1 MIPLNL
7 SMFRL
12 CIGKGLNLLT
22 IDENLPGRDNAEGLN
37 LLTIDENL
45 PGRDNAG
52 RSPWMASVLF
62 LDSGQSFDH
71 RKG

>member
-12 CIGKGLNLLT
+12 CIGK
-22 IDENLPGRDNAEGLN
+22 GLN